1 MRKYLFFFVF
11 VSMVHLFYGQER
23 YTIRGEFP
31 DHSLDNEYVLLY
43 DFSSLQGEYERSKQ
57 AFIDSI
63 LVVDK
68 VFHYEGTINREP
80 FLALALCSKDR
91 YFKYSTTF
99 IVEPGNI
106 QIRIVDWT
114 SDGDVSGT
122 LINDDY
128 NKYIIEWGKLIGK
141 ARSLRAKREDITK
154 SDALKDDKY
163 MSLGDVYTHAE
174 EEKLIFLEKYAVYP
188 NVVRY
193 WLSFYLNGRRASKNP
208 SFSKCLHILDLM
220 PKADQD
226 ILLSWRDYTIK
237 KEEYREKTKSLLD
250 SIHSNTP
257 RFIEAVSK

>member
-1 MRKYLFFFVF
+1 ML
-11 VSMVHLFYGQER
+11 HLSYGQKR

-68 VFHYEGTINREP
+68 VFHYEGTINQEP
-80 FLALALCSKDR
+80 FLALVLCSKSR
-91 YFKYSTTF
+91 YLKYSTTF

-106 QIRIVDWT
+106 QMRVVDWA

-122 LINDDY
+122 SINDDY
-128 NKYIIEWGKLIGK
+128 NKYIIERGKQLVRRVGSEMCI
-141 ARSLRAKREDITK
+141 RDR
-154 SDALKDDKY
+154 
-163 MSLGDVYTHAE
+163 VYTYAE
-174 EEKLIFLEKYAVYP
+174 EGKFIFLEKYAMYP

-193 WLSFYLNGRRASKNP
+193 WLSFYLNGRRASKSP
-208 SFSKCLHILDLM
+208 VFSKCLHILNLM
-220 PKADQD
+220 PKADRD
-226 ILLSWRDYTIK
+226 ILLAWRDYTIK

-250 SIHSNTP
+250 SIHNNAP
-257 RFIEAVSK
+257 RFIEAISK